1 MNSYGDPSSARGRAQ
16 YPGPDG
22 DPGPG
27 ADDAYRRSGGDSGG
41 TGWSAPQPAASPGR
55 ASVTPRAAGGRASVG
70 GSAAVPPRG
79 GAAAGSASVGSAAPG
94 RAGRASVPV
103 S

>member
-1 MNSYGDPSSARGRAQ
+1 MNSYGDPSSARGRTQ

-27 ADDAYRRSGGDSGG
+27 ADDAYRRPGGDSRGS
-41 TGWSAPQPAASPGR
+41 GWSASEAGASPGR

-70 GSAAVPPRG
+70 GAAVVPPRG

-94 RAGRASVPV
+94 RTGRASVPV
-103 S
+103 